1 MASSIWP
8 RPLRTADSLIQ
19 KGRIHMLCIGL
30 SPSIDK
36 NCRALILGSMPGVKS
51 LEEQQYYAHP
61 QNRFWPMM
69 ADLLGEALPSR
80 YEEKL
85 AMLLDHHIALWD
97 SIGQCEREGSLDSAI
112 REERGND
119 FTALLQAYPA
129 IRAICFNG
137 GKSAQAFRRHN
148 KALLQRPDIAFYAMP
163 STSPANARWRLPM
176 LEETWRKAL
185 TEAGI
190 LCYTESKK

>member
-1 MASSIWP
+1 
-8 RPLRTADSLIQ
+8 
-19 KGRIHMLCIGL
+19 
-30 SPSIDK
+30 
-36 NCRALILGSMPGVKS
+36 
-51 LEEQQYYAHP
+51 
-61 QNRFWPMM
+61 MM

-148 KALLQRPDIAFYAMP
+148 KALMRRPDIAFYAMP

>member
-1 MASSIWP
+1 MAEYTHVGP
-8 RPLRTADSLIQ
+8 GLPPLHGARA
-19 KGRIHMLCIGL
+19 
-30 SPSIDK
+30 
-36 NCRALILGSMPGVKS
+36 NALILGSFPSPKS
-51 LEEQQYYAHP
+51 REQGFFYGHK

-69 ADLLGEALPSR
+69 AHLLGEALPSA

-85 AMLLDHHIALWD
+85 AMLLRHHIALWD
-97 SIGQCEREGSLDSAI
+97 SIGSCEREGSLDSAI
-112 REERGND
+112 RNEQGND
-119 FTALLQAYPA
+119 FAALLQEYPG
-129 IRAICFNG
+129 IRAIYFNG
-137 GKSAQAFRRHN
+137 GKSAQAFKRYN
-148 KALLQRPDIAFYAMP
+148 KALLARPDIAFHAMP